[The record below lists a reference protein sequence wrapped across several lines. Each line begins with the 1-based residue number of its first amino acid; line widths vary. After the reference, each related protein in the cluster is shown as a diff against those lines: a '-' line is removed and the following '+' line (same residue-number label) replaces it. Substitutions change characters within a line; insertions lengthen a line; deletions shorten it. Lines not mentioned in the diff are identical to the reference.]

1 MKRKTF
7 HSVYFHLEVDD
18 PAKEAEFFHDFGFE
32 PIESLFS
39 ETECLTDGLLRLSIG
54 PKGFIHTGI
63 VFAGNDLAKM
73 EESITSLG
81 FAFIENSGYRF
92 PMITGPSGTGV
103 TLIEI
108 PSVAVPKLEGQP
120 ISLGGTFF
128 EISVQTLD
136 HEATIAFW
144 EKLGFD
150 PIYGEKDGD
159 WVTMADDFFKIGF
172 YRKDTVPH
180 PFRSPAITYFEEDMK
195 DRIKLVKSLEM
206 PVAHELGSCKTGV
219 EDAILETPSG
229 YHIFMFKA

>member
-7 HSVYFHLEVDD
+7 HSVYFHLEVDN
-18 PAKEAEFFHDFGFE
+18 PAKEAEFFHEFGFE
-32 PIESLFS
+32 PIESLFA

-54 PKGFIHTGI
+54 PKGFMHTGI
-63 VFAGNDLAKM
+63 IFAGNDLDKM
-73 EESITSLG
+73 KESITSLG

-92 PMITGPSGTGV
+92 PMLTGPSGTGV

-108 PSVAVPKLEGQP
+108 PSIGIPKLEGQP

-144 EKLGFD
+144 EKLGFEA
-150 PIYGEKDGD
+150 IYGEKDGD

-195 DRIKLVKSLEM
+195 DRIKIVKSLEI